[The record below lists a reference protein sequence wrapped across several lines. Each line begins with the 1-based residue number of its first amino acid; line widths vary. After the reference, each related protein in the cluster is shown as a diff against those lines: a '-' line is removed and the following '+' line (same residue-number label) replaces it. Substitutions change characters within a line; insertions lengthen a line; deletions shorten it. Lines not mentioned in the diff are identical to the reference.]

1 MTNRDDLATEAIKPV
16 KGWQNSLILFVAS
29 CGGMGQLPLFPGT
42 WGSLLG
48 LVITLLFRQQ
58 MNPSAHVII
67 IVSLFFLGVWVSG
80 EAEVILGKKDHSSIV
95 IDELVGFFVSI
106 LLLPHE
112 LPYLLAAFIFFRLF
126 DIWKPWSL
134 LESLG
139 RGWGVML
146 DDLAAGI
153 ITNLLLQVYI
163 LIF

>member
-1 MTNRDDLATEAIKPV
+1 MGQGDGYLLAPYKIGGLMTNRDDLATEAIKPV

-48 LVITLLFRQQ
+48 LVITLL
-58 MNPSAHVII
+58 
-67 IVSLFFLGVWVSG
+67 FLGVWVSG